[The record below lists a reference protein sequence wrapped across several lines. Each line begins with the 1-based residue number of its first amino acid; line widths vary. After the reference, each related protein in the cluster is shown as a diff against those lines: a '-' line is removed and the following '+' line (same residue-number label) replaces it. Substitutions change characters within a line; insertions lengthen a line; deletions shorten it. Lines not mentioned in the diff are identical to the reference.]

1 MEVNKILL
9 NRKAQLSLINIIFFV
24 ILVAMAAVTTPII
37 SDFLSSAVNNTNLSS
52 TSVLIINSIVPVFWL
67 GVIIT
72 FFLYV
77 APLRPQ
83 QY

>member
-1 MEVNKILL
+1 MK
-9 NRKAQLSLINIIFFV
+9 KAQLSLINIVFFV

-37 SDFLSSAVNNTNLSS
+37 SAFISDAVNSSNLSGTS
-52 TSVLIINSIVPVFWL
+52 TIIVNSIVPVFWL

-77 APLRPQ
+77 TPLRPRE
-83 QY
+83 Y